1 MKFPYAALAALSIS
15 AMLLGA
21 STRAL
26 AFEYPTVD
34 RVEFVEFCAMEH
46 SNKPHQ
52 EMVYKCSCLID
63 QFAKQVSYDDYVDL
77 STAFKA
83 FSIAGEHGN
92 MIRDSSTGI
101 ALNKRY
107 KSIMAAAKTSCF
119 VQ

>member
-1 MKFPYAALAALSIS
+1 MKMSHTVLAVLSIS
-15 AMLLGA
+15 ALLLGA
-21 STRAL
+21 STRVL

-46 SNKPHQ
+46 STKPHQ

-83 FSIAGEHGN
+83 FSMAGEHGN

-101 ALNKRY
+101 ELNKRY

-119 VQ
+119 IQ